1 MKNITFILLAAL
13 ALSCQDKPG
22 EKTAQQLAF
31 DKLNPE
37 SAEYKTE
44 LAKLINEQPDDYEVT
59 FDHFHKKGNRSYIAV
74 NIEGDGLSATE
85 DILLQN
91 DEPKV
96 ITEHEGK
103 GYGGAQLEGLK
114 VTVSEADAKP
124 VLLFQS
130 VKDIID

>member
-1 MKNITFILLAAL
+1 MKNITFIFLAAL
-13 ALSCQDKPG
+13 VLSCQDKPG
-22 EKTAQQLAF
+22 EKTVQQSTL
-31 DKLNPE
+31 DKHNPE
-37 SAEYKTE
+37 SVEYKTK
-44 LAKLINEQPDDYEVT
+44 LAELINDKPDTYEVT
-59 FDHFHKKGNRSYIAV
+59 FDHFHKKGSRSYITV

-114 VTVSEADAKP
+114 VTVSEANTKP